1 MSRSIN
7 VGALMMQHMDWEND
21 CLKIIICK
29 HKGDA
34 TGEGLGNMKH
44 VYANPYN
51 PDVCPIL
58 SLALLTFC
66 KQRRANISVQQ
77 VFEGDKSE
85 NRFLQILKNV
95 IDHMPVDTNLG
106 ASKKDLGS
114 HSNRKGAI
122 SHVLSFGIEK
132 GYMEATT
139 NISAMTLRQS
149 STLLRKCFD
158 DFIEYLYGN
167 RQAPRSTE
175 KLYPTLANRFYKK
188 RAHPTGDGG
197 PDSDSEGD

>member
-1 MSRSIN
+1 LGRNLLGDRAFFPGAIWYYAGISSRSIN

-34 TGEGLGNMKH
+34 TSKGLRNMKH
-44 VYANPYN
+44 VYVNPYN

-66 KQRRANISVQQ
+66 KQRRANINVQQ

-95 IDHMPVDTNLG
+95 IDHKPVDTNLG
-106 ASKKDLGS
+106 ASKRDLGS

-122 SHVLSFGIEK
+122 SFVLSF
-132 GYMEATT
+132 AV
-139 NISAMTLRQS
+139 ISAVCVYLRAGWS
-149 STLLRKCFD
+149 L
-158 DFIEYLYGN
+158 GN
-167 RQAPRSTE
+167 VQDRYIFAG
-175 KLYPTLANRFYKK
+175 AG
-188 RAHPTGDGG
+188 GDQTVGR
-197 PDSDSEGD
+197 EFVVCL